1 MINLLSRKKIFSLLV
16 LSVSVLLLSALP
28 LSAQIN
34 PGYDLLQTG
43 SGASV
48 DLSSLNLGTV
58 QLHGNPWDTSLGNT
72 DTIMNR
78 TDTIPSTGGSSNVNV
93 TALFM
98 KSNNSVTYKNQLVD
112 VYVTLN
118 NSGGKIATTTLPQ
131 PDALSA
137 SSGSVNVRSDGTF
150 DSSITVNADLIFVK
164 AGTSVSDPN
173 NYVDHRAASSIT
185 LNSSGSSWSSSAPS
199 GYPSSST
206 FPSGGGFYPRPVHTA
221 PHPVVPASCGSS
233 TGTTGTTGTTAVLS
247 GAKKGSTIS
256 SGPTPTTFAK
266 ACLTVNTVNPTQ

>member
-1 MINLLSRKKIFSLLV
+1 MTHLLLRKKISHLLV
-16 LSVSVLLLSALP
+16 LSLAVLLLSALP

-34 PGYDLLQTG
+34 PGYDLFQTG

-78 TDTIPSTGGSSNVNV
+78 TDTIPSTGGKSNLNV

-118 NSGGKIATTTLPQ
+118 NSAGKIATTTLPQ

-137 SSGSVNVRSDGTF
+137 SSGSITVRSDGTF

-164 AGTSVSDPN
+164 AGASVTDPN
-173 NYVDHRAASSIT
+173 NYVDHRAASSISLST
-185 LNSSGSSWSSSAPS
+185 SGSSWSTAAST
-199 GYPSSST
+199 GYPSSTT
-206 FPSGGGFYPRPVHTA
+206 FPSGGSFYPKPVHNA
-221 PHPVVPASCGSS
+221 SHPVVPASCGSS
-233 TGTTGTTGTTAVLS
+233 TGTTGTAAVLP
-247 GAKKGSTIS
+247 GVKKGSSTVS
-256 SGPTPTTFAK
+256 SGPTSTAK
-266 ACLTVNTVNPTQ
+266 ACLAVATVSPTQ

>member
-1 MINLLSRKKIFSLLV
+1 MINLLLHKRIFFQLV
-16 LSVSVLLLSALP
+16 LCLAVLFLAALP

-48 DLSSLNLGTV
+48 DLSGLSLGVV

-78 TDTIPSTGGSSNVNV
+78 TDTIPSGGGTSNVKV

-98 KSNNSVTYKNQLVD
+98 KSNSSVTYKNQSVD

-118 NSGGKIATTTLPQ
+118 NSAGKIATTTLPQ

-137 SSGSVNVRSDGTF
+137 SSGSVNVSSNGTF
-150 DSSITVNADLIFVK
+150 NSNITVNADLIFVK
-164 AGTSVSDPN
+164 AGTSVTDPN

-185 LNSSGSSWSSSAPS
+185 LSSTGSSWTSTPPA
-199 GYPSSST
+199 GYPSSAT
-206 FPSGGGFYPRPVHTA
+206 FPSGGGFYPRPVHNNS
-221 PHPVVPASCGSS
+221 HPVVPASCGSG
-233 TGTTGTTGTTAVLS
+233 TGATQPSGVTGVLP
-247 GAKKGSTIS
+247 GAKPGSTIS
-256 SGPTPTTFAK
+256 PGPNSAQPAK
-266 ACLTVNTVNPTQ
+266 FCLSVNTVNPTQ

>member
-1 MINLLSRKKIFSLLV
+1 MINKRIFSQLALSLAV
-16 LSVSVLLLSALP
+16 LFLSVLP

-48 DLSSLNLGTV
+48 DLSSLSLGVV

-78 TDTIPSTGGSSNVNV
+78 TQTIPSGGGTSNVNV

-98 KSNNSVTYKNQLVD
+98 KSNSSVTYKNQPVD

-118 NSGGKIATTTLPQ
+118 NSAGKIATTTLPQ

-137 SSGSVNVRSDGTF
+137 SSGSVTVSSGGTF
-150 DSSITVNADLIFVK
+150 DSNITVNADLIFVK
-164 AGTSVSDPN
+164 AGTSVTDPN

-185 LNSSGSSWSSSAPS
+185 LTSTGSSWTSTPPA
-199 GYPSSST
+199 GYPSSAT
-206 FPSGGGFYPRPVHTA
+206 FPSGGGFYPRPTHNNS
-221 PHPVVPASCGSS
+221 HPVVPASCG
-233 TGTTGTTGTTAVLS
+233 TGTTSGAAAVLP
-247 GAKKGSTIS
+247 GAKTGKGNN
-256 SGPTPTTFAK
+256 SGPTTTALAK
-266 ACLTVNTVNPTQ
+266 ACLTATTVSPTQ

>member
-1 MINLLSRKKIFSLLV
+1 MINKRIFSQLV
-16 LSVSVLLLSALP
+16 LSLAVLLLAALP

-48 DLSSLNLGTV
+48 DLSSLNLGV
-58 QLHGNPWDTSLGNT
+58 VPLHGNPWDTSLGNT

-78 TDTIPSTGGSSNVNV
+78 TDTIPSGGGTSNVNV

-98 KSNNSVTYKNQLVD
+98 KSNSSVTYQNQSVD

-118 NSGGKIATTTLPQ
+118 NSAGKIATSTLPQ

-137 SSGSVNVRSDGTF
+137 SSGSVTVSSGGTF
-150 DSSITVNADLIFVK
+150 NSSITVNADLIFVK
-164 AGTSVSDPN
+164 AGTSVTDPT

-185 LNSSGSSWSSSAPS
+185 LSSTGSSWTSTPPA
-199 GYPSSST
+199 GYPSSTT
-206 FPSGGGFYPRPVHTA
+206 FPSGGGFYPRPVHNA
-221 PHPVVPASCGSS
+221 SHPVVPASCG
-233 TGTTGTTGTTAVLS
+233 TGTGATQPSGATAVLP
-247 GAKKGSTIS
+247 GAKTGSTIS
-256 SGPTPTTFAK
+256 PSTNSTQFARF
-266 ACLTVNTVNPTQ
+266 CLALDTVNTTQ

>member
-1 MINLLSRKKIFSLLV
+1 MIKRISSLLV
-16 LSVSVLLLSALP
+16 LSLAVLLLSAVP

-93 TALFM
+93 TAIFM
-98 KSNNSVTYKNQLVD
+98 KSNSSVTYKNQLVD

-118 NSGGKIATTTLPQ
+118 NSAGKIATTTLPQ

-150 DSSITVNADLIFVK
+150 DSNITVNADLIFVK
-164 AGTSVSDPN
+164 AGMSVTDPN

-185 LNSSGSSWSSSAPS
+185 LTSSGSSWSSSTPS
-199 GYPSSST
+199 GYPSSTT

-221 PHPVVPASCGSS
+221 SHPVVPASCGSTTGS
-233 TGTTGTTGTTAVLS
+233 TGTSGTSAVLS
-247 GAKKGSTIS
+247 GAGAKTSKTGGAIS
-256 SGPTPTTFAK
+256 SGPTATNFQK
-266 ACLTVNTVNPTQ
+266 ACLTVSTISPTQ

>member
-1 MINLLSRKKIFSLLV
+1 MINFLSHKRISLFV
-16 LSVSVLLLSALP
+16 LSLAVLSLSALP

-48 DLSSLNLGTV
+48 DLSSLSLGTV

-78 TDTIPSTGGSSNVNV
+78 TDTIPSGGGTSNVNV

-98 KSNNSVTYKNQLVD
+98 KSNNSVTYMGQSVD

-131 PDALSA
+131 PDTLSA
-137 SSGSVNVRSDGTF
+137 STGSINVSSSGTF
-150 DSSITVNADLIFVK
+150 NYSITVNADLIFVK
-164 AGTSVSDPN
+164 AGTSVTNSA

-185 LNSSGSSWSSSAPS
+185 LTSSGSSWSSSAPA
-199 GYPSSST
+199 GYPSSAT
-206 FPSGGGFYPRPVHTA
+206 FPSGGGFYPRPA
-221 PHPVVPASCGSS
+221 PNASHPVVPASCGSG
-233 TGTTGTTGTTAVLS
+233 TGATSPSGATAVLPGANS
-247 GAKKGSTIS
+247 GSAIT
-256 SGPTPTTFAK
+256 SGPTSTQTAK
-266 ACLTVNTVNPTQ
+266 ACLTVNQVHPTL

>member
-1 MINLLSRKKIFSLLV
+1 MIHLLLRKKISRLPV
-16 LSVSVLLLSALP
+16 LSLAVLLLSALP

-34 PGYDLLQTG
+34 PGYDLFQTG

-78 TDTIPSTGGSSNVNV
+78 TDTIPSTGGKSNLNV

-98 KSNNSVTYKNQLVD
+98 KSNNSVTYQNQQVD

-137 SSGSVNVRSDGTF
+137 SSGSITVRSDGTF
-150 DSSITVNADLIFVK
+150 DSNITVNADLIFVK
-164 AGTSVSDPN
+164 AGTSVTDPN
-173 NYVDHRAASSIT
+173 NYVDHRAASSISLST
-185 LNSSGSSWSSSAPS
+185 SGSSWSTSAS
-199 GYPSSST
+199 AGYPSSST
-206 FPSGGGFYPRPVHTA
+206 FPSGGSFYPKPVHNA
-221 PHPVVPASCGSS
+221 SHPVVPASCGSS
-233 TGTTGTTGTTAVLS
+233 TGTTTGTAAVLP
-247 GAKKGSTIS
+247 GVKKGSSTIS
-256 SGPTPTTFAK
+256 SGPTSTQPAK
-266 ACLTVNTVNPTQ
+266 ACLAVATVSPTQ

>member
-1 MINLLSRKKIFSLLV
+1 MINLLLHKRFFSLLV
-16 LSVSVLLLSALP
+16 LAVSLLLLSAMP

-43 SGASV
+43 SGSSV

-93 TALFM
+93 TAIFM
-98 KSNNSVTYKNQLVD
+98 KSNSSVTYKNQQVD

-137 SSGSVNVRSDGTF
+137 SSGSVNVHSDGTF

-164 AGTSVSDPN
+164 AGTSVTDPN

-185 LNSSGSSWSSSAPS
+185 LTSSGSSWSSSAPS
-199 GYPSSST
+199 GYPSSAT
-206 FPSGGGFYPRPVHTA
+206 FPSGGGFYPRPVHTTS
-221 PHPVVPASCGSS
+221 HVVVPASCGSS
-233 TGTTGTTGTTAVLS
+233 TSTTGTTGTAAVLS

-256 SGPTPTTFAK
+256 SGPTATNFQK
-266 ACLTVNTVNPTQ
+266 ACLTVNTVTPTQ